1 MLIVGYKVEH
11 RHVIQGTMHENMGG
25 NVGLVLESTCGG
37 GGDGT
42 TKQHFKADMTFIN
55 FFCFLWGR

>member
-1 MLIVGYKVEH
+1 M
-11 RHVIQGTMHENMGG
+11 IQGTMHENMGG

-55 FFCFLWGR
+55 FFVFCGVGDEKKEK